1 MPLPEATFHI
11 LVALADADKHGY
23 AILQDVSQRTGGAV
37 KLNIGTL
44 YTTIKRLLEQGF
56 IEELD
61 ERPDN
66 DDERRRYYR
75 ITTAGRREVMTE
87 AGRLERMLG
96 MARQAG
102 LAPKPG
108 PAPKKG

>member
-11 LVALADADKHGY
+11 LVALADTDKHGY
-23 AILQDVSQRTGGAV
+23 AILQDVSNRTGGAV

-44 YTTIKRLLEQGF
+44 YTTIKRLLEQGL

-61 ERPDN
+61 ERPDD

-102 LAPKPG
+102 
-108 PAPKKG
+108 PAPKKGSTA